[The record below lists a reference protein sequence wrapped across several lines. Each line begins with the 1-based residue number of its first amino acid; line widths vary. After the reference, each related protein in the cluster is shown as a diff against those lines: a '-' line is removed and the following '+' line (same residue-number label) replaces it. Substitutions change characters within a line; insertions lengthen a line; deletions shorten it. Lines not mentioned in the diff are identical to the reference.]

1 MNEADLRQKLLT
13 VQPPDELGAERRSW
27 GVVRSAWET
36 REAVPAERRLRPIL
50 AGGLIAAAAVLGA
63 VALTPAGGAVGG
75 WIKDVVVGRPD
86 ARPALDSLPAPGSL
100 LVSSAQGVWV
110 VRPDGSKR
118 RLGDYQ
124 QASWSPRGLFVAA
137 TGGHQLVALEP
148 DGDVRWTVSRP
159 QPIADARWLP
169 GTGYRIAYRAGP
181 SLRVV
186 GGDGEGDRLLAP
198 TVAPVAP
205 AWQPIGEHVLAY
217 VDRAGRVNLVGGD
230 DRRERWQT
238 RRARPAHGL
247 EWSRDGK
254 WLLAWSP
261 NLIRVYGSGGRLDTA
276 IRVPKRLHTVLAA
289 TFRPGTRT
297 IAYAVFEKKTGKSSV
312 FVSKRNSI
320 ERFSGLG
327 RFRDLTWS
335 PDGKWLL
342 VSWPS
347 ADQWAFLEIPGGVRR
362 IEAVGGITAEFDPG
376 AAGGAFPLV
385 EGWCCAG

>member
-1 MNEADLRQKLLT
+1 MRDADLRQKLLS
-13 VQPPDELGAERRSW
+13 VLPPDELEAERRSW
-27 GVVRSAWET
+27 NVVRAAWET
-36 REAVPAERRLRPIL
+36 REALPPERRLRPIL
-50 AGGLIAAAAVLGA
+50 AAALFATAAVLGA

-75 WIKDVVVGRPD
+75 WIKDAFVGQPD

-118 RLGDYQ
+118 RLGDYR

-148 DGDVRWTVSRP
+148 DGDVRWTVSRR
-159 QPIADARWLP
+159 QSVSDARWMP
-169 GTGYRIAYRAGP
+169 GTGFRVAYRSGR

-198 TVAPVAP
+198 RVAPVAP
-205 AWQPIGEHVLAY
+205 AWQPVEEHVLAY
-217 VDRAGRVNLVGGD
+217 VDRAGRIHLVGAD

-261 NLIRVYGSGGRLDTA
+261 NLIRVYGSDGQLDTA
-276 IRVPKRLHTVLAA
+276 IRVPKRLYAVLAA
-289 TFRPGTRT
+289 TFKPGTRKIT
-297 IAYAVFEKKTGKSSV
+297 NTVYEKKTGKSSV
-312 FVSKRNSI
+312 FVGSI

-327 RFRDLTWS
+327 RFTKLTWS
-335 PDGKWLL
+335 PDRG
-342 VSWPS
+342 
-347 ADQWAFLEIPGGVRR
+347 
-362 IEAVGGITAEFDPG
+362 
-376 AAGGAFPLV
+376 
-385 EGWCCAG
+385 